1 MSSSKFHTLDA
12 VQIPRGMVWTDE
24 FDWSPVSQVVR
35 HSTNGALQVHVGM
48 RQAGRLITLQA
59 QNDAGWIRRD
69 VLQTVRAMAAVP
81 GAQYTL
87 TLADG
92 RAFDVIFTGEN
103 AIQAT
108 PIARPELPPSA
119 HPYVATFRFLEV

>member
-1 MSSSKFHTLDA
+1 MSSKFHTLDA

-24 FDWSPVSQVVR
+24 FDWHPVEQA
-35 HSTNGALQVHVGM
+35 TAYGTTGALLVDVAV
-48 RQAGRLITLQA
+48 RQAGRTITLQA
-59 QNDAGWIRRD
+59 QTDAGWIRRS
-69 VLQTVRAMAAVP
+69 VLQTVCEMAAVP
-81 GAQYTL
+81 RAQYVL

-92 RAFDVIFTGEN
+92 RTFDVIFSGGN

-108 PIARPELPPSA
+108 PVARPELPPDT